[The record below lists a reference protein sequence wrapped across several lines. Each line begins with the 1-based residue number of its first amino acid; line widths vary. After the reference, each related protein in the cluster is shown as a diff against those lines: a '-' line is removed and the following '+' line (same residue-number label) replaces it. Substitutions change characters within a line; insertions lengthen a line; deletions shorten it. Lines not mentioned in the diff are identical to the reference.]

1 MSANDQMMILHST
14 SDVSDYRLRQGCER
28 LNKIV
33 DAVCYG
39 AGHGSVVV
47 INSERTDRED
57 GINFLVDSSFVTE
70 RMSELLKQ
78 DVVGDFLQ
86 KLISWVSNCGYGQQK
101 VKNILHTVTYESSV
115 LDKVRQILEAFCK
128 SQGLDLYEMLGTSEE
143 AAREINADPLCM
155 ENELSVSDIVETIRT
170 EIRVFQMAKR
180 SNGKYADDTCYYDT
194 ETIWVPVTIMER
206 IFELG
211 EVHDKVGVLK
221 ALKQEKVLLGKNKLT
236 TTITTV
242 DEKKL
247 ECYRLK
253 LSALNS
259 RGKVELALLGKET
272 K

>member
-1 MSANDQMMILHST
+1 
-14 SDVSDYRLRQGCER
+14 
-28 LNKIV
+28 
-33 DAVCYG
+33 
-39 AGHGSVVV
+39 
-47 INSERTDRED
+47 
-57 GINFLVDSSFVTE
+57 
-70 RMSELLKQ
+70 
-78 DVVGDFLQ
+78 
-86 KLISWVSNCGYGQQK
+86 
-101 VKNILHTVTYESSV
+101 
-115 LDKVRQILEAFCK
+115 
-128 SQGLDLYEMLGTSEE
+128 MLGTSEE

-180 SNGKYADDTCYYDT
+180 SNGKYADNTCYYDT

-253 LSALNS
+253 LSELNS
-259 RGKVELALLGKET
+259 RGKVELASLGKET